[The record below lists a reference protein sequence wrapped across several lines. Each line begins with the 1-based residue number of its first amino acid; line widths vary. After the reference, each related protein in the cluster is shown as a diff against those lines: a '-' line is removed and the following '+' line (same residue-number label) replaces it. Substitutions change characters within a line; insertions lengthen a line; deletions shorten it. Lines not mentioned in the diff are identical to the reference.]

1 MTSPTGFLLEKGV
14 TLNHHTIHLIVVS
27 MLRIMQL
34 INKKFSLSKD
44 YFRSSNQFCI
54 IDINRDEIDEL
65 VTILDKELLICYQI
79 GTTNNSS
86 N

>member
-1 MTSPTGFLLEKGV
+1 
-14 TLNHHTIHLIVVS
+14 
-27 MLRIMQL
+27 MQL

-79 GTTNNSS
+79 GQQIIHQINQIKFY
-86 N
+86 

>member
-1 MTSPTGFLLEKGV
+1 MYKRQFEILSANGNRNFVPIFNSKTKE
-14 TLNHHTIHLIVVS
+14 
-27 MLRIMQL
+27 MQL